1 MSRLSEPSPPEGM
14 DSILQSAARLQRVA
28 PDAVM
33 VGGSAASLYAHHRLS
48 YDHDHVIADLRS
60 RYDAVLEALDATDGW
75 VLAQR
80 YSKRPVT
87 IMGSLDGVQAGVR
100 QLRRTRP
107 LEVQEVALASG
118 GTVTVPVYEEIVR
131 IKGWLV
137 LQRSAT
143 RDYLDVAALAEV
155 TSAAVAG
162 GVLRGIDDYYEAG
175 EAGLVSVLLSQQ
187 LASPSPRD
195 PAVTHELASYQGL
208 AQRWHDWANV
218 VCVCRQIA
226 REMI

>member
-1 MSRLSEPSPPEGM
+1 M
-14 DSILQSAARLQRVA
+14 
-28 PDAVM
+28 
-33 VGGSAASLYAHHRLS
+33 
-48 YDHDHVIADLRS
+48 
-60 RYDAVLEALDATDGW
+60 
-75 VLAQR
+75 
-80 YSKRPVT
+80 
-87 IMGSLDGVQAGVR
+87 R

-118 GTVTVPVYEEIVR
+118 ETVTVPVYEEIVR